1 MNSVYEFIIKPV
13 GNRYSNEL
21 TVGDKKL
28 IVNSSISNHKFVNRE
43 AEIIALPL
51 AFKTKLKVGDKV
63 IVHHN
68 LFRRYYN
75 MKGKS
80 VNSTKYFKDDLYF
93 ASPDQIYMKRTKD
106 SWETLNEYCF
116 IKPVVD
122 KSSSSLKKLKE
133 CIGIVKYSNST
144 LEALKIHKEDLVVF
158 KKNREFEFLIDNEVF
173 YCMKSNDI
181 LLKHGRKGNETEY
194 NPSWAKSS

>member
-1 MNSVYEFIIKPV
+1 
-13 GNRYSNEL
+13 
-21 TVGDKKL
+21 
-28 IVNSSISNHKFVNRE
+28 
-43 AEIIALPL
+43 
-51 AFKTKLKVGDKV
+51 
-63 IVHHN
+63 
-68 LFRRYYN
+68 

-93 ASPDQIYMKRTKD
+93 ASSDQIYMRRIKD

-133 CIGIVKYSNST
+133 CIGIIKYSNST

>member
-1 MNSVYEFIIKPV
+1 MN
-13 GNRYSNEL
+13 
-21 TVGDKKL
+21 TV
-28 IVNSSISNHKFVNRE
+28 S
-43 AEIIALPL
+43 
-51 AFKTKLKVGDKV
+51 
-63 IVHHN
+63 
-68 LFRRYYN
+68 
-75 MKGKS
+75 
-80 VNSTKYFKDDLYF
+80 
-93 ASPDQIYMKRTKD
+93 
-106 SWETLNEYCF
+106 

>member
-21 TVGDKKL
+21 TIGDKKL

-43 AEIIALPL
+43 AEIVALPL
-51 AFKTKLKVGDKV
+51 AFKTKLKVGDRV

-80 VNSTKYFKDDLYF
+80 VNSTKYFKNDLYF
-93 ASPDQIYMKRTKD
+93 ASLNQIYMKKTKD

-116 IKPVVD
+116 IKPIVN
-122 KSSSSLKKLKE
+122 KSLSSLKKLKQ
-133 CIGIVKYSNST
+133 CVGIVKYGNST

-158 KKNREFEFLIDNEVF
+158 KKNREFEFLINNEVV
-173 YCMKSNDI
+173 YCMESNDI
-181 LLKHGRKGNETEY
+181 LLKDERKGNETEY

>member
-63 IVHHN
+63 VVHHN

>member
-43 AEIIALPL
+43 AEIVALPL
-51 AFKTKLKVGDKV
+51 AFKTKLKVGDRV

-93 ASPDQIYMKRTKD
+93 ASPDQIYMRRTKD
-106 SWETLNEYCF
+106 SWETLSEYCF

-133 CIGIVKYSNST
+133 CIGIIKYSNST

-173 YCMKSNDI
+173 YCMESNDI

>member
-43 AEIIALPL
+43 AEIVALPL

>member
-43 AEIIALPL
+43 AEIVALPL

-93 ASPDQIYMKRTKD
+93 ASPDQIYMRRTKD
-106 SWETLNEYCF
+106 SWETLSEYCF

-173 YCMKSNDI
+173 YCMESNDI

>member
-43 AEIIALPL
+43 AEIVALPL

-133 CIGIVKYSNST
+133 CVGIVKYGNST

>member
-43 AEIIALPL
+43 AEIVALPL

-93 ASPDQIYMKRTKD
+93 ASSDQIYMRRIKD

-133 CIGIVKYSNST
+133 CIGIIKYSNST

>member
-43 AEIIALPL
+43 AEIVALPL

-93 ASPDQIYMKRTKD
+93 ASLNQIYMKKTKD

-116 IKPVVD
+116 IKPIVN
-122 KSSSSLKKLKE
+122 KSSSSLKKLKQ
-133 CIGIVKYSNST
+133 CVGIVKYGNST

-158 KKNREFEFLIDNEVF
+158 KKNREFEFLINNEVV
-173 YCMKSNDI
+173 YCMESNDI
-181 LLKHGRKGNETEY
+181 LLKDERKGNETEY

>member
-43 AEIIALPL
+43 AEIVALPL

-133 CIGIVKYSNST
+133 CIGIVKYGNST